1 MIPYGTQVPIAV
13 RHVSMLQTSIPAYFT
28 CLHERFAE
36 NYYYY
41 YIVNHKKDTL
51 FILGITWPNV
61 DQTLQY
67 LAEM

>member
-1 MIPYGTQVPIAV
+1 
-13 RHVSMLQTSIPAYFT
+13 
-28 CLHERFAE
+28 
-36 NYYYY
+36 
-41 YIVNHKKDTL
+41 VNHKKGTL